1 MYAMELIK
9 PHLPALFEPIQLGVG
24 APGGSERAVHDIQ
37 AALDQSKESIL
48 LKCDLKNAFNERSR
62 SQILSE
68 LFRHENLR
76 PVWRLAHWAY
86 KSPSSLLVFDRGVL
100 WIPFYPMKV

>member
-1 MYAMELIK
+1 MELIK

-48 LKCDLKNAFNERSR
+48 LKCDLKNAFNEVRKFYLNVFVMKTCD
-62 SQILSE
+62 LSGV
-68 LFRHENLR
+68 LLTGLI
-76 PVWRLAHWAY
+76 V
-86 KSPSSLLVFDRGVL
+86 LLV
-100 WIPFYPMKV
+100 W